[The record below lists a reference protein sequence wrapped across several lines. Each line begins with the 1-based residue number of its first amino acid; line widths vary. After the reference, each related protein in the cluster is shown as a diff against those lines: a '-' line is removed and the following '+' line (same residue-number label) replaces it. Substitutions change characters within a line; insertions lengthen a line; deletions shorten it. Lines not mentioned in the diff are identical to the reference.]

1 MDEDGSTG
9 YGSTY
14 DFGGGGG
21 GASGIGSS
29 GYGDTG
35 SYRNPGNGWMSAVG
49 DSMTGWYS
57 EPVAQ
62 SSRPVPIIAEIRQPS
77 ASHKMSIDIHKI
89 GLLALIKIAAAKL
102 KALGFIKA
110 MLLVLFKIKLLIL
123 IITVKML
130 AVAKAFKLAVLLP
143 VLFSLLSMPLF
154 FSRLFKLNSLLDQP
168 VLVPNNF
175 GTGTGTGTGGTT
187 NGGGPNGGG
196 DEDEVKV
203 NRRSSLDPIHGWSDP
218 GMSYFRHVIKSE
230 KCIERISCR
239 MAGADKPS
247 SSLIWLNW

>member
-1 MDEDGSTG
+1 VDEDGSAG

-21 GASGIGSS
+21 GGIGSS

-35 SYRNPGNGWMSAVG
+35 SYRNPGNGWMSAIG

-123 IITVKML
+123 IMTVKML
-130 AVAKAFKLAVLLP
+130 AVAKALKLAVLLP
-143 VLFSLLSMPLF
+143 VLFSLLAMPMFL
-154 FSRLFKLNSLLDQP
+154 SRLFKLNSLLDQP

-175 GTGTGTGTGGTT
+175 GTGTATGTGGTPA
-187 NGGGPNGGG
+187 GGGTG
-196 DEDEVKV
+196 DEDGVKV
-203 NRRSSLDPIHGWSDP
+203 NRRSSLDPIQGWSDS
-218 GMSYFRHVIKSE
+218 GMAYFRHVIKSE

-247 SSLIWLNW
+247 STLIWLNW